1 MGFSVIIPAYN
12 EEDSI
17 RSVLT
22 EMIDF
27 LKNSK
32 QEFEIIIVND
42 CSTDDTKKEILESGL
57 SVKLLEHKINKGYG
71 AALKTG
77 IKHSAHEWIVITDAD
92 GTYPNEKILEI
103 VNTAMENDYDMVVG
117 SRTGANVNIPLIR
130 KPAKWAINCL
140 ANYLTQTKIPD
151 LNSGLRAMKKE
162 LLLKHM
168 NILPDGFSLTSTIT
182 MAALTNENSVKYIP
196 IDYYQRKGKSK
207 IRPIHDT
214 LNFIQLIVRTAIYF
228 DPLRVFIPFSLLL
241 IITAFLVLIVSLIFF
256 DHVMDV
262 TFGVILMTSIIVLSI
277 GILADFIDK
286 RIN

>member
-1 MGFSVIIPAYN
+1 MSFSVLIPAYN

-17 RSVLT
+17 RSVLI
-22 EMIDF
+22 EMNEV
-27 LKNSK
+27 LSNSD
-32 QEFEIIIVND
+32 QEFEIIVIND
-42 CSTDDTKKEILESGL
+42 CSTDETKREVIESGIQVRL
-57 SVKLLEHKINKGYG
+57 IDHKINKGYG

-77 IKHSAHEWIVITDAD
+77 IRQSAHDWIVITDAD
-92 GTYPNEKILEI
+92 GTYPNEMILKI
-103 VNTAMENDYDMVVG
+103 VNTAIENDYDMVVG
-117 SRTGANVNIPLIR
+117 SRTGPNVNIPLIR
-130 KPAKWAINCL
+130 KPAKWAINYL
-140 ANYLTQTKIPD
+140 ANYLTRTKIPD
-151 LNSGLRAMKKE
+151 LNSGLRAMKKS

-182 MAALTNENSVKYIP
+182 MAALTNENTVKYIP
-196 IDYYQRKGKSK
+196 IDYYHRKGTSK

-214 LNFIQLIVRTAIYF
+214 LNFIQLIIRTAIYF

-241 IITAFLVLIVSLIFF
+241 IITAFIVLIVSLVFF
-256 DHVMDV
+256 EHVMDV